1 MKTKPPVVVIGGGH
15 AGVEAAAAAA
25 RMGCDVVLL
34 TLDPKTLVRLSCNP
48 AVGGIGKGHLVREI
62 DALGGVMGLA
72 ADLGGIHFRVL
83 NSSRGSAVQGPR
95 AQQDY
100 DRYPGIV
107 GGILDRYPNLEVIA
121 GEAIGL
127 AIENGRLVGVQ
138 TSDGRTIRCEAAVLT
153 TGTFLRGRMYQGEQ
167 ETEGGRVGESAAI
180 EMSGSLAACGV
191 RLDRFKTGTPP
202 RLVADSID
210 TSSFDPQPG
219 DDVPVPFSFAHL
231 ASEFEPPLRQ
241 TVTHLAKTGP
251 AVHRIVRENLHR
263 SPLYTGRIQSLGPR
277 YCPSFEDKVVKFS
290 EKPSHLLHLEP
301 MGLEHPWVYV
311 NGLSTSLPP
320 ETQTELVSSIEG
332 LERAEIARFGYAVE
346 YDYVPP
352 TQLTGSLQLRS
363 IQGLFLA
370 GQICGTTGYEEAAGL
385 GLIAGVNAALFAMGK
400 DAWVP
405 DRLQS
410 YLGVMATDLT
420 TTGVLEPYRMFT
432 SRAEMRLSLS
442 ADTAD
447 ARLTPVGAALGLVE
461 PSQSQR
467 ADQRWLLLNDVLSS
481 LERGT
486 ALRGPRSATPADR
499 IRKGEAGDP
508 WLAEYPLSPFDRKT
522 VLSLV
527 QYRGYLEREQREIAR
542 LRDLERVRVPEE
554 FAFDL
559 VPGLSHEIRQRLS
572 EVRPTSLSQA
582 ARIPGVNPASIT
594 VLAAAI
600 VKHRRAIPPR

>member
-34 TLDPKTLVRLSCNP
+34 TLDPDSLVRLSCNP
-48 AVGGIGKGHLVREI
+48 AIGGIGKGHLVREI

-107 GGILDRYPNLEVIA
+107 RGILSQYPNLEIVA
-121 GEAIGL
+121 GEAGSL
-127 AIENGRLVGVQ
+127 SIENGRVVGVQ
-138 TSDGRTIRCEAAVLT
+138 TCNGQNYPCDAVVLT

-167 ETEGGRVGESAAI
+167 ETEGGRVGETAAA
-180 EMSGSLAACGV
+180 EMSHSLVACGV

-202 RLVADSID
+202 RLVAESID
-210 TSSFDPQPG
+210 TSQFEPQPG
-219 DDVPVPFSFAHL
+219 DESPVPFSFSHL
-231 ASEFEPPLRQ
+231 ASEFQPALPQ
-241 TVTHLAKTGP
+241 TLTHLAKTGA

-263 SPLYTGRIQSLGPR
+263 SPLYTGRIKSLGPR

-290 EKPSHLLHLEP
+290 DKPGHLLHLEP

-320 ETQTELVSSIEG
+320 EAQTELVASIEG
-332 LERAEIARFGYAVE
+332 LERAQIARFGYAVE

-352 TQLTGSLQLRS
+352 TQLTNALEVRALP
-363 IQGLFLA
+363 GLFLA

-385 GLIAGVNAALFAMGK
+385 GLIAGVNAALSAMGK
-400 DAWVP
+400 GPWIP

-410 YLGVMATDLT
+410 YLGVMVTDLT

-447 ARLTPVGAALGLVE
+447 ARLTSLGESLGLV
-461 PSQSQR
+461 PRSQAERSER
-467 ADQRWLLLNDVLSS
+467 RWAQLNDTLAL
-481 LERGT
+481 LECG
-486 ALRGPRSATPADR
+486 ALLRGPRSNTPADR
-499 IRKGEAGDP
+499 IRKGEAGDDY
-508 WLAEYPLSPFDRKT
+508 LAHIPLTSFDKRT

-527 QYRGYLEREQREIAR
+527 QYRGYLEREQRETAR

-554 FAFDL
+554 FAFEL
-559 VPGLSHEIRQRLS
+559 VPGLSHEVRQRLC

-582 ARIPGVNPASIT
+582 ARIPGINPASLT

-600 VKHRRAIPPR
+600 VKQRRAI

>member
-1 MKTKPPVVVIGGGH
+1 
-15 AGVEAAAAAA
+15 
-25 RMGCDVVLL
+25 
-34 TLDPKTLVRLSCNP
+34 
-48 AVGGIGKGHLVREI
+48 
-62 DALGGVMGLA
+62 MGLA